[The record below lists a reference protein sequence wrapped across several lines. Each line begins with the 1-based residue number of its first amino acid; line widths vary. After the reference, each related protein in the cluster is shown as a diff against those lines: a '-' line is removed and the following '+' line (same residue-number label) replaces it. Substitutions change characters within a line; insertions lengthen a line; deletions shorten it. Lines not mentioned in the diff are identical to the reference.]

1 MIWIMAIVATVVAAY
16 AIIASVEIM
25 KLKKEILHL
34 IRRADSTNGDVANL
48 AISLSNTDEKL
59 KSVIDTVEEI
69 KKDPTVLVDEAI
81 KKAYV
86 DVMTQDINSIVN
98 YSPYKKE

>member
-1 MIWIMAIVATVVAAY
+1 MIWIIAIVAAVVAAY

-25 KLKKEILHL
+25 KLKKEIMKL
-34 IRRADSTNGDVANL
+34 ILRADSTNGDIANL
-48 AISLSNTDEKL
+48 AISLSKTDEKL
-59 KSVIDTVEEI
+59 SALTM
-69 KKDPTVLVDEAI
+69 TVDEILGDPSTIVDEKI

-86 DVMTQDINSIVN
+86 DVMTQNINSIVN

>member
-1 MIWIMAIVATVVAAY
+1 MIWIIAIVAAVVAAY

-25 KLKKEILHL
+25 KLKKEIMKL
-34 IRRADSTNGDVANL
+34 IHRADSTNGDIANL
-48 AISLSNTDEKL
+48 AISLSKTDEKL
-59 KSVIDTVEEI
+59 SALTM
-69 KKDPTVLVDEAI
+69 TVDEILGDPSTIVDEKI

-86 DVMTQDINSIVN
+86 DVMTQNINSIVN

>member
-1 MIWIMAIVATVVAAY
+1 MIWIIAIVAAVVAAY

-25 KLKKEILHL
+25 KLKKEVIHL

-59 KSVIDTVEEI
+59 SALTM
-69 KKDPTVLVDEAI
+69 TVDEILGDPSTIVDEKI

-86 DVMTQDINSIVN
+86 DVMTQNINSIVN

>member
-1 MIWIMAIVATVVAAY
+1 MIWIIAIVVAVVAAY

-25 KLKKEILHL
+25 KLKKEIMKL
-34 IRRADSTNGDVANL
+34 ILRADSTNGDIANL
-48 AISLSNTDEKL
+48 AISLSKTDEKL
-59 KSVIDTVEEI
+59 SALTM
-69 KKDPTVLVDEAI
+69 TVDEILGDPSTIVDEKI

-86 DVMTQDINSIVN
+86 DVMTQNINSIVN